1 LGWGAHALA
10 RSTATGADP
19 MHRFSL
25 PFAFASAALLAQT
38 GLHAQDAR
46 VGLASPWHLP
56 IHAPAEVGDAG
67 DRELWASGADFKV
80 AFDRGIAFYPL
91 LGAHYAK
98 NLPLHCEL
106 LGLRRGPDRS
116 PVSAAAKRSYD
127 ATRFTR
133 HHEGFEERYDLRDAG
148 VEQSFV
154 FETLPSGAGELVIEM
169 LVASELHAAPR
180 DPAVGPLDFLGP
192 RGETLVRYG
201 AALAFDAAGRRIDV
215 ATSYAEGLL
224 ALHVPA
230 DWLERATLPITVD
243 PLLSRW
249 TIYSSALTPG
259 AIEIAWDG
267 ENQHRLVAH
276 TRRFSATDWDL
287 VSRVVTE
294 LGGTLHVFYNDIT
307 ANTSVEDLSAVHVG
321 GADRWALAFERI
333 DYTARTARV
342 LVHLRNDG
350 LAPPAGTTLQVNA
363 GPAMQQRR
371 PSLGGARA
379 FGNGTTALLVFEEDA
394 SANLSVTNNT
404 RIRGVIVNAVA
415 PSLGASFGIGYG
427 GANIDEEN
435 ACVSRSSSSM
445 SDSWMVAWQGFN
457 DGAANDDWDLYGRL
471 VRPDG
476 TLGAPSIIAGAMS
489 GQHALRPKVDGRDG
503 RFLVLYGEA
512 PNTQRSYPAKFQE
525 VRATRIDWNLGNAP
539 SAPHSVRTLASSASG
554 SFDFGTP
561 SSRPIAFDP
570 YTRSHW
576 TAAWIES
583 DRTLRGAR
591 LGFDG
596 GVAESATIYSR
607 VLELVPSAAIAFDG
621 TTRRFALAFAVQEP
635 GGLHPIY
642 LQDWSYA
649 PAQSLDYGNSC
660 GGAIGALSLG
670 TLVQGTPLAGSEFF
684 HVRLEQGAAN
694 APSALLVALAPASI
708 PLDGGC
714 ELLLDPASFFV
725 YASGLSDPGGNLEF
739 ATPLVAYP
747 FAHYDLRWQW
757 AQIDPASGTLR
768 LSDGLRT
775 IIE

>member
-1 LGWGAHALA
+1 
-10 RSTATGADP
+10 
-19 MHRFSL
+19 MHPFSL
-25 PFAFASAALLAQT
+25 PLALASATLLAPV
-38 GLHAQDAR
+38 GLHAQDA
-46 VGLASPWHLP
+46 LHALESPWHLP
-56 IHAPAEVGDAG
+56 IHAPADVGDTG
-67 DRELWASGADFKV
+67 GGELWASGADFKV

-91 LGAHYAK
+91 LGADYAK

-106 LGLRRGPDRS
+106 VGLRRGPDRS

-127 ATRFTR
+127 ATRFSR
-133 HHEGFEERYDLRDAG
+133 QHAGFEERYDLRDEG

-154 FETLPSGAGELVIEM
+154 FEALPRGGGELVIEM
-169 LVASELHAAPR
+169 LVASELRAAPR
-180 DPAVGPLDFLGP
+180 APAVGPLDFFGP
-192 RGETLVRYG
+192 RGEALVRYG

-215 ATSYAEGLL
+215 ATSYVEGLL
-224 ALHVPA
+224 ALHVPG

-249 TIYSSALTPG
+249 TIYSSAQAPG
-259 AIEIAWDG
+259 AVEIAWDG

-287 VSRVVTE
+287 VSRVVSE
-294 LGGTLHVFYNDIT
+294 LGATLHVLYNDIT
-307 ANTSVEDLSAVHVG
+307 TNTSVEDVSAAYVG

-350 LAPPAGTTLQVNA
+350 LAPPAGTTLQVHA

-415 PSLGASFGIGYG
+415 PSLGASFAIGYG
-427 GANIDEEN
+427 GPNIDEEN
-435 ACVSRSSSSM
+435 ASVSRSSASM
-445 SDSWMVAWQGFN
+445 NDSWMVAWQGFN

-476 TLGAPSIIAGAMS
+476 TLGAPSIVAGATF
-489 GQHALRPKVDGRDG
+489 GRHAVRPKVDGREG
-503 RFLVLYGEA
+503 RFLVLYGET
-512 PNTQRSYPAKFQE
+512 PNTQRSYLARHHE
-525 VRATRIDWNLGNAP
+525 VRAARIDWDLGNAP
-539 SAPHSVRTLASSASG
+539 TAPHPGRTLASSASA

-561 SSRPIAFDP
+561 SSRPLAFDP
-570 YTRSHW
+570 FTRSHW
-576 TAAWIES
+576 TAAWIEG

-596 GVAESATIYSR
+596 GVAESATIYSQ
-607 VLELVPSAAIAFDG
+607 VLHLVPSAAIAFDG

-635 GGLHPIY
+635 GGVHPIY
-642 LQDWSYA
+642 LQDWAYG
-649 PAQSLDYGNSC
+649 PAQSLAYGSSC
-660 GGAIGALSLG
+660 GGTIAASSLG
-670 TLVQGTPLAGSEFF
+670 TLVQGTPHAGSEFF
-684 HVRLEQGAAN
+684 HVELQGGAAS
-694 APSALLVALAPASI
+694 APSVLLVGLAPAAI

-714 ELLLDPASFFV
+714 ELLLDPSSFFV
-725 YASGLSDPGGNLEF
+725 YASGLSDPAGHLEF
-739 ATPLVAYP
+739 ATPLVAHP
-747 FAHYDLRWQW
+747 LAHYDLRWQW
-757 AQIDPASGTLR
+757 AQLDPASGALR
-768 LSDGLRT
+768 LSDGLHT
-775 IIE
+775 LIQ